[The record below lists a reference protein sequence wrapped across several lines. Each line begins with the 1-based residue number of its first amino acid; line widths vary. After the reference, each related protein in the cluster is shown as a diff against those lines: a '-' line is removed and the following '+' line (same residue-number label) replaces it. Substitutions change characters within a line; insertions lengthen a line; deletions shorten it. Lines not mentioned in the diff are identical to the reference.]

1 MLRSHVL
8 PFVADVFW
16 EDENMATATTT
27 FRWTEKYSVN
37 VDFIDKQHQRL
48 FETINQLNEAL
59 AHGEGA
65 TVVERVLQKLV
76 DYVVDHF
83 SAEEALLAKYKYPA
97 TASHHAEHEKFTK
110 AIAKFLEDHRAGKS
124 GVPVSLIMFLQTW
137 LKEHILKN
145 DKAYVE
151 FLTSRGVH

>member
-1 MLRSHVL
+1 
-8 PFVADVFW
+8 VADILC

-27 FRWTEKYSVN
+27 SFRWTEKYSVN

-48 FETINQLNEAL
+48 FETINELNEAL

-76 DYVVDHF
+76 DYVVGHF
-83 SAEEALLAKYKYPA
+83 SAEEALLTKYKYPA
-97 TASHHAEHEKFTK
+97 VASHHAEHEKFTK
-110 AIAKFLEDHRAGKS
+110 TIAKFLEDHRAGKS

-137 LKEHILKN
+137 LREHILKN
-145 DKAYVE
+145 DKAYAE
-151 FLTSRGVH
+151 FLTSRGVR